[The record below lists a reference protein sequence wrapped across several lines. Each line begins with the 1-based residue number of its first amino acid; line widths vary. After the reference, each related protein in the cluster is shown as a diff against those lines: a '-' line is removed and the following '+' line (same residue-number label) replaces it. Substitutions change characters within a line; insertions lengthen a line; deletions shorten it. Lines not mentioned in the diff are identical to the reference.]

1 MTAKLAL
8 CAALAVILPPTL
20 QAAAPHHLG
29 LHGAVSGLFAP
40 ANRVEPP
47 HVSAL
52 FGAVLGATAPETARS
67 KGQAAITL
75 VALEKSIVEHTNAE
89 RARYGLAPLQVDE
102 DLMNSARQHAQWMTR
117 NRALQHTSAPVAEN
131 IAMGQ
136 PDSRSVLASWMNS
149 SGHRANILNP
159 GHRRIGVAG
168 FLSAT
173 GTMFWCQQFRP

>member
-20 QAAAPHHLG
+20 PAAAPHHLG
-29 LHGAVSGLFAP
+29 LHGAVSGLFTP
-40 ANRVEPP
+40 ANRVETP
-47 HVSAL
+47 HYSAL
-52 FGAVLGATAPETARS
+52 CGAVLGLTAPETARS

-89 RARYGLAPLQVDE
+89 RARYGLPPLQVDD
-102 DLMNSARQHAQWMTR
+102 DLMKSARQHAQWMTR

-159 GHRRIGVAG
+159 GHGRIGVAAHQTVEG
-168 FLSAT
+168 LIY
-173 GTMFWCQQFRP
+173 WCQQFRP

>member
-1 MTAKLAL
+1 MAKLAL
-8 CAALAVILPPTL
+8 CAALVGMLTPAL
-20 QAAAPHHLG
+20 QAETPYHSG
-29 LHGAVSGLFAP
+29 LHGAVLGLATP
-40 ANRVEPP
+40 ANRVETP
-47 HVSAL
+47 HYSAL
-52 FGAVLGATAPETARS
+52 CGAVLGLTTPETARS

-89 RARYGLAPLQVDE
+89 RARYGLPPLQVDD
-102 DLMNSARQHAQWMTR
+102 DLMKSARQHAQWMTR

-136 PDSRSVLASWMNS
+136 PDSRSVLASWMDS

-168 FLSAT
+168 FLSAS